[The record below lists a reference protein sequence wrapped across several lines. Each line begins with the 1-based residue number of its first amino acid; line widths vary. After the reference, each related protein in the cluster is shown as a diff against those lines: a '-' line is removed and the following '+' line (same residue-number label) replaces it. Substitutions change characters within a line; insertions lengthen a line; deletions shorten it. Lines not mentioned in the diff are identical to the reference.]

1 MAEDGEG
8 EGGFFGFGLCAQGS
22 QDSTANSTLLSRP
35 TLVTKKVLKPKQLMM
50 NTSVSTLP
58 TVQQATTFKYMIQT
72 QGAAYED
79 EDLNQFENDV
89 YEKDHLAF
97 ELKHDLSKISY
108 FGFAQR
114 RFIGFRNR
122 YEFEKKRLFV
132 ANQHGYSIVGY
143 DHRMH
148 VYELMRHEVDDPE
161 N

>member
-1 MAEDGEG
+1 
-8 EGGFFGFGLCAQGS
+8 
-22 QDSTANSTLLSRP
+22 
-35 TLVTKKVLKPKQLMM
+35 
-50 NTSVSTLP
+50 
-58 TVQQATTFKYMIQT
+58 MIQT

-79 EDLNQFENDV
+79 EDLNQFDYDR

-97 ELKHDLSKISY
+97 ELKHDLNKISY

-148 VYELMRHEVDDPE
+148 VFELMRHEVDDPE